1 MKIIYL
7 FRSKLHYGYSI
18 ENVFSTIIKNIQ
30 KSYEIQIFNL
40 PKTTTSILNI
50 VKNICFLR
58 KIPKNGIVHITGDIH
73 YVALFLKRKRTVLT
87 IHDLVSVKNNKG
99 LKKFIIDLFWYRLP
113 LLKLK
118 YITVVSEKT
127 KKELVNRYPFA
138 KNKIIVIENPVDDR
152 FVFEVKN
159 IDKNLPILLQIG
171 TTENKNLIR
180 IIKAIRDIRC
190 KLYIIGKLNNEQKET
205 LEKYKINYE
214 NSYNLSEEEIVE
226 KYRQADIIL
235 FASTYEGFGMP
246 IIEGQAV
253 GRAVI
258 TSNISPMKEV
268 ADGGAHL
275 VDPFSEL
282 SIKKGILK
290 LLNDDNYRNKIIER
304 GLINSKKYS
313 SEKIAQKYEKLYK
326 TIMKGSNN
334 D

>member
-99 LKKFIIDLFWYRLP
+99 LKKFIIDLCWYRLP

-118 YITVVSEKT
+118 YITVNRKT
-127 KKELVNRYPFA
+127 KELVNRYPA

-152 FVFEVKN
+152 FV
-159 IDKNLPILLQIG
+159 L
-171 TTENKNLIR
+171 R
-180 IIKAIRDIRC
+180 
-190 KLYIIGKLNNEQKET
+190 
-205 LEKYKINYE
+205 
-214 NSYNLSEEEIVE
+214 
-226 KYRQADIIL
+226 
-235 FASTYEGFGMP
+235 
-246 IIEGQAV
+246 
-253 GRAVI
+253 
-258 TSNISPMKEV
+258 
-268 ADGGAHL
+268 
-275 VDPFSEL
+275 
-282 SIKKGILK
+282 
-290 LLNDDNYRNKIIER
+290 
-304 GLINSKKYS
+304 
-313 SEKIAQKYEKLYK
+313 
-326 TIMKGSNN
+326 
-334 D
+334 

>member
-1 MKIIYL
+1 
-7 FRSKLHYGYSI
+7 
-18 ENVFSTIIKNIQ
+18 
-30 KSYEIQIFNL
+30 
-40 PKTTTSILNI
+40 
-50 VKNICFLR
+50 
-58 KIPKNGIVHITGDIH
+58 
-73 YVALFLKRKRTVLT
+73 
-87 IHDLVSVKNNKG
+87 
-99 LKKFIIDLFWYRLP
+99 
-113 LLKLK
+113 
-118 YITVVSEKT
+118 
-127 KKELVNRYPFA
+127 
-138 KNKIIVIENPVDDR
+138 
-152 FVFEVKN
+152 
-159 IDKNLPILLQIG
+159 
-171 TTENKNLIR
+171 
-180 IIKAIRDIRC
+180 
-190 KLYIIGKLNNEQKET
+190 
-205 LEKYKINYE
+205 
-214 NSYNLSEEEIVE
+214 
-226 KYRQADIIL
+226 
-235 FASTYEGFGMP
+235 MP